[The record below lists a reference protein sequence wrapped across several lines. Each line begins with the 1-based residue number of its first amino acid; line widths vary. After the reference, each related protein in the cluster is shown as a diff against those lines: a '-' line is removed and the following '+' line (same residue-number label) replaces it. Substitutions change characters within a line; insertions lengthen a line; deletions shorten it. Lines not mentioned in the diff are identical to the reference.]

1 MTQYNL
7 FRFLLVSSLMFL
19 LSACGDANQKA
30 PCEVEEFNPIFPK
43 DLPALQHYKFEVNE
57 QRSIENF
64 RVTEAFPIPIEV
76 EIIQLGCHDFT
87 QELRFEIM
95 DKIPPQLPAKECTQ
109 IVMGIFNY
117 FANLHPDLMTFGAFI
132 QVMEKRIS
140 EFEYNT
146 AVELQDG
153 FSMKIDK
160 MHSTAS
166 TTLIVTIKQQKED

>member
-1 MTQYNL
+1 ML
-7 FRFLLVSSLMFL
+7 ILHSCGSS
-19 LSACGDANQKA
+19 STKS
-30 PCEVEEFNPIFPK
+30 PCEVEEFTPIFPK
-43 DLPALQHYKFEVNE
+43 DLPALQNYRFEVNG
-57 QRSIENF
+57 QSSFENF
-64 RVTEAFPIPIEV
+64 KVTDAFPIPIEV

-117 FANLHPDLMTFGAFI
+117 FANLDPDLMTFGAFI

-140 EFEYNT
+140 EFQYNV

-153 FSMKIDK
+153 FSMQIDK